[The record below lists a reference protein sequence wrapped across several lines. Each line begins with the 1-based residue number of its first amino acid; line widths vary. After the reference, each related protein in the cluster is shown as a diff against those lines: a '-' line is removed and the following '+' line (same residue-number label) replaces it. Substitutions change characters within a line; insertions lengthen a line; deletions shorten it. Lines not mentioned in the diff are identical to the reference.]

1 MSRILLVED
10 DDNNAYVV
18 STRLGRLGY
27 EVVVARDGEA
37 GLAQARSLRPD
48 LVIMDLSLPVLD
60 GWEAMRR
67 LRAEPETAAIPIMV
81 LSAHAMPEER
91 RHALEA
97 GADDFETKPVR
108 IAELARKI
116 ETLLKR

>member
-1 MSRILLVED
+1 MSRILLIED

-18 STRLGRLGY
+18 SARLGRLGY
-27 EVVVARDGEA
+27 EVAVAGDGEA
-37 GLAQARSLRPD
+37 GVARARALRPD
-48 LVIMDLSLPVLD
+48 LVIMDLSLPVLN

-67 LRAEPETAAIPIMV
+67 LRTQGETARIPILV

-91 RHALEA
+91 ARALA
-97 GADDFETKPVR
+97 SGADDFETKPVR